1 MAGKRAVNA
10 GLRSGGRGSD
20 RRRDTPVPKA
30 TSAGLN
36 AYIPLLLLGLLGRF
50 TNLITLPSGWQ
61 WLENGWVLSILA
73 VLLAIEVVA
82 DKIPV
87 VDHINDVVQT
97 IVRPTAGGLA
107 FGAASGAQ
115 TVTVSNPGD
124 FFTSNQWVP
133 IVAGI
138 LISFI
143 VHSMKAA
150 ARPVIN
156 ATTAGFGAPVAS
168 TAEDAFSVAMS
179 FAAILFPFLIIFFL
193 VFLLWVFFAMRRR
206 RKRKKLEKAE
216 KEALTRAAHDGHT
229 VEFRR

>member
-1 MAGKRAVNA
+1 MLGYVLEVLTGV
-10 GLRSGGRGSD
+10 GL
-20 RRRDTPVPKA
+20 A

-36 AYIPLLLLGLLGRF
+36 AYIPLLLLGVLGRF
-50 TNLITLPSGWQ
+50 TDLITLPPGWT
-61 WLENGWVLSILA
+61 WLENGWVLAILA

-97 IVRPTAGGLA
+97 FVRPTAGGLA

-193 VFLLWVFFAMRRR
+193 VFLLFVFFAIRRR

>member
-1 MAGKRAVNA
+1 MLGNVLETLTGI
-10 GLRSGGRGSD
+10 GL
-20 RRRDTPVPKA
+20 A

-36 AYIPLLLLGLLGRF
+36 AYIPLLMIGLLGRF

-73 VLLAIEVVA
+73 VLLAIEMVA

-115 TVTVSNPGD
+115 TVTVDNPGD
-124 FFTSNQWVP
+124 FFSSNQWVP

-138 LISFI
+138 LISFV

-156 ATTAGFGAPVAS
+156 ATTVGLGAPVAS

-193 VFLLWVFFAMRRR
+193 VFLIWMFFAVRRHR
-206 RKRKKLEKAE
+206 RRKKLEKAE
-216 KEALTRAAHDGHT
+216 LQSLRQAAKDGST
-229 VEFRR
+229 IEFRR

>member
-1 MAGKRAVNA
+1 MLGYVLEVLTGV
-10 GLRSGGRGSD
+10 GL
-20 RRRDTPVPKA
+20 A

-36 AYIPLLLLGLLGRF
+36 AYIPLLLLGVLGRF
-50 TNLITLPSGWQ
+50 TDLITLPPGWT
-61 WLENGWVLSILA
+61 WLENGWVLAILA

-97 IVRPTAGGLA
+97 FVRPTAGGLA

-206 RKRKKLEKAE
+206 RKRKKLEKADR
-216 KEALTRAAHDGHT
+216 EALSQAARDGHT
-229 VEFRR
+229 IEFRR

>member
-1 MAGKRAVNA
+1 MLGYVLEVLTGV
-10 GLRSGGRGSD
+10 GL
-20 RRRDTPVPKA
+20 A

-36 AYIPLLLLGLLGRF
+36 AYIPLLLLGVLGRF
-50 TNLITLPSGWQ
+50 TNLITLPPGWT
-61 WLENGWVLSILA
+61 WLENGWVLAILA

-97 IVRPTAGGLA
+97 FVRPTAGGLA

-115 TVTVSNPGD
+115 TVTVSNPAD
-124 FFTSNQWVP
+124 FFTTNQWVP

-143 VHSMKAA
+143 VHSMNAA

-156 ATTAGFGAPVAS
+156 ATTVGFGAPVAS

-216 KEALTRAAHDGHT
+216 RESLGRAAHDGHT
-229 VEFRR
+229 IEFRR

>member
-1 MAGKRAVNA
+1 MLGYVLEVLTGV
-10 GLRSGGRGSD
+10 GL
-20 RRRDTPVPKA
+20 A

-36 AYIPLLLLGLLGRF
+36 AYIPLLLLGVLGRF
-50 TNLITLPSGWQ
+50 TDLITLPPGWT
-61 WLENGWVLSILA
+61 WLENGWVLAILA

-87 VDHINDVVQT
+87 VDHVNDVVQT
-97 IVRPTAGGLA
+97 FVRPTAGGLA

-193 VFLLWVFFAMRRR
+193 VFLLFVFFAIRRR

>member
-1 MAGKRAVNA
+1 MLGYVLELLTGV
-10 GLRSGGRGSD
+10 GL
-20 RRRDTPVPKA
+20 A

-36 AYIPLLLLGLLGRF
+36 AYIPLLLLGVLSRF
-50 TNLITLPSGWQ
+50 TDLITLPPGWT
-61 WLENGWVLSILA
+61 WLENGWVLAILA

-97 IVRPTAGGLA
+97 FVRPTAGGLA

-179 FAAILFPFLIIFFL
+179 FAAILFPFLIVFFL

-216 KEALTRAAHDGHT
+216 REALSQAARDGHT
-229 VEFRR
+229 IEFRR

>member
-1 MAGKRAVNA
+1 MLGYVLELLTGV
-10 GLRSGGRGSD
+10 GL
-20 RRRDTPVPKA
+20 A

-36 AYIPLLLLGLLGRF
+36 AYIPLLLLGVLGRF
-50 TNLITLPSGWQ
+50 TDLITLPPGWT
-61 WLENGWVLSILA
+61 WLENGWVLAILT

-97 IVRPTAGGLA
+97 FVRPTAGGLA

>member
-1 MAGKRAVNA
+1 MLVYMLETLTGI
-10 GLRSGGRGSD
+10 GL
-20 RRRDTPVPKA
+20 A

-115 TVTVSNPGD
+115 TVTVDNPGD

-138 LISFI
+138 LISFV

-156 ATTAGFGAPVAS
+156 ATTVGFGAPVAS

-179 FAAILFPFLIIFFL
+179 FAAILFPFLIVFFL
-193 VFLLWVFFAMRRR
+193 IFLLWMFFAMRRR
-206 RKRKKLEKAE
+206 RRRKRREKADQ
-216 KEALTRAAHDGHT
+216 EALRAAARDGHT
-229 VEFRR
+229 IEFRS

>member
-1 MAGKRAVNA
+1 MLGYVLELLTGV
-10 GLRSGGRGSD
+10 GL
-20 RRRDTPVPKA
+20 A

-36 AYIPLLLLGLLGRF
+36 AYIPLLLLGVLGRF
-50 TNLITLPSGWQ
+50 TSLITLPPGWT
-61 WLENGWVLSILA
+61 WLENGWVLAILA

-97 IVRPTAGGLA
+97 FVRPTAGGLA

-124 FFTSNQWVP
+124 FFSSNQWVP

-168 TAEDAFSVAMS
+168 TAEDAFSVVMS

-216 KEALTRAAHDGHT
+216 REALGRAAHDGHT
-229 VEFRR
+229 IEFRR

>member
-1 MAGKRAVNA
+1 MLGYVLELLTGV
-10 GLRSGGRGSD
+10 GL
-20 RRRDTPVPKA
+20 A

-36 AYIPLLLLGLLGRF
+36 AYIPLLLLGVLGRF
-50 TNLITLPSGWQ
+50 TNLITLPPGWT
-61 WLENGWVLSILA
+61 WLENGWVLAILT

-97 IVRPTAGGLA
+97 FVRPTAGGLA

-168 TAEDAFSVAMS
+168 TTEDVFSVAMS

-206 RKRKKLEKAE
+206 RKRKKLEKADR
-216 KEALTRAAHDGHT
+216 EALSRAAHDGHT

>member
-1 MAGKRAVNA
+1 MLGYVLELLTGV
-10 GLRSGGRGSD
+10 GL
-20 RRRDTPVPKA
+20 A

-36 AYIPLLLLGLLGRF
+36 AYIPLLLLGVLGRF
-50 TNLITLPSGWQ
+50 TNLITLPPGWT
-61 WLENGWVLSILA
+61 WLENGWVLAILA

-97 IVRPTAGGLA
+97 FVRPTAGGLA

-124 FFTSNQWVP
+124 FFSSNQWVP

-206 RKRKKLEKAE
+206 RKRKRLEKAE
-216 KEALTRAAHDGHT
+216 REALGRAARDGHT
-229 VEFRR
+229 IEFHR

>member
-1 MAGKRAVNA
+1 MLGYVLELLTGV
-10 GLRSGGRGSD
+10 GL
-20 RRRDTPVPKA
+20 A

-36 AYIPLLLLGLLGRF
+36 AYIPLLLLGVLGRF
-50 TNLITLPSGWQ
+50 TNLITLPPGWT
-61 WLENGWVLSILA
+61 WLENGWVLAILA

-97 IVRPTAGGLA
+97 FVRPTAGGLA

-115 TVTVSNPGD
+115 TITVSNPGD

-168 TAEDAFSVAMS
+168 TAEDAFSVVMS
-179 FAAILFPFLIIFFL
+179 FAAILFPFLIVFFL

-206 RKRKKLEKAE
+206 RKRKKLEKADR
-216 KEALTRAAHDGHT
+216 EALQQAAHDGHT
-229 VEFRR
+229 IEFRR